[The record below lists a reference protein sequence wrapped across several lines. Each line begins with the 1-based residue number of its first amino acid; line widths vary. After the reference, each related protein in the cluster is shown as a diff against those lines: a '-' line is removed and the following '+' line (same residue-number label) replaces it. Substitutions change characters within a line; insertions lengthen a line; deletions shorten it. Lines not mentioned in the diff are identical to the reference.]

1 MRARGK
7 SWRRAVLLALFC
19 AACAAVS
26 APAAQAS
33 PYYVTVA
40 GLGGEPDY
48 EQRFTALAKD
58 LDKLFKAAASDA
70 HVYTFTG
77 SDATK
82 ARMTDTLAQI
92 AREAK
97 AEDEFTLILIGHGS
111 YDGEEYKFNLPGP
124 DISGEDLA
132 ILCDRIPAKRQ
143 LIVNTTSAS
152 GGSIGAL
159 QKSGRV
165 IIAATKTG
173 TEKNATVFARYW
185 VDALRDGS
193 ADTDKNDAIS
203 ALEAFQFAD
212 RKTVAFYESQKRL
225 ATEHAVIEDTGKKE
239 AVRAASAENGEG
251 LLAANFVLLRLGAAQ
266 KAANDP
272 AKRALVDKKEELER
286 KIDTLKYQKAAMSAE
301 DYKSQLSAAL
311 LEHARVQG
319 DLDKLT
325 GTSRIVPR
333 GFFSAP
339 SFAWCVL
346 PARASRG
353 AR

>member
-1 MRARGK
+1 MQPSDRT
-7 SWRRAVLLALFC
+7 WRRVALLAVLCGMC
-19 AACAAVS
+19 AGIGAR
-26 APAAQAS
+26 AAQAA

-58 LDKLFKAAASDA
+58 LDKLFKAASSDA

-82 ARMTDTLAQI
+82 VHLTDTLGQI
-92 AREAK
+92 AHDAK
-97 AEDEFTLILIGHGS
+97 SDDEFILIMIGHGS
-111 YDGEEYKFNLPGP
+111 YDGEVYKFNLPGP

-132 ILCDRIPAKRQ
+132 LLCDRIPAKRQ

-159 QKSGRV
+159 QKTGRIV
-165 IIAATKTG
+165 IAATKTG
-173 TEKNATVFARYW
+173 MEKNATVFARYW

-193 ADTDKNDAIS
+193 ADVDKNEAIS

-212 RKTVAFYESQKRL
+212 RKTAEFYSSQKRL

-239 AVRAASAENGEG
+239 AVRTTLAENGEG
-251 LLAANFVLLRLGAAQ
+251 SLAASFVLLRIGAAQ

-272 AKRALVDKKEELER
+272 AKRALLDKKEELER
-286 KIDTLKYQKAAMSAE
+286 KIDLLKYQKAAMSAE

-311 LEHARVQG
+311 LELARVQE
-319 DLDKLT
+319 DLDK
-325 GTSRIVPR
+325 
-333 GFFSAP
+333 
-339 SFAWCVL
+339 
-346 PARASRG
+346 
-353 AR
+353 